1 MAKKRAN
8 GEGSI
13 RKRSDSRWEG
23 RYTAGRNPETGKPI
37 YKNVLGKTQAEV
49 KEKLAEAI
57 ERSKGVDMTRARKYT
72 LGQWMEVWFEN
83 VAQVKVRPSSHA
95 TYRGYLDN
103 HIRPNIGNI
112 PLHKLS
118 TLDLQEFYRKM
129 LDGGRVERIESQKQ
143 PKGLSPKTV
152 RNLHQVISS
161 ALKLAVQQKLIPS
174 NPAEGC
180 SLPRLEHREMQ
191 TLTADQL
198 DAFFREAKASGV
210 FELYY
215 LELATGLRRGELLGP
230 KWGDIDLKRGDL
242 RALRQISRINGEVVE
257 APLKTKN
264 AYRTLPLAEDT
275 VSVLLEQ
282 KKKVGSS
289 PWVFPS
295 PNGGPISPDSVL
307 HMLHRVLK
315 RAGLPRVRF
324 HDLRHTFATLALQ
337 NGVDIKTVSGMLG
350 HFSAGF
356 TLDTYAHVTSAAQR
370 QAAQTMGNVLSC
382 SLRASLK

>member
-13 RKRSDSRWEG
+13 RKRSDGRWEG

-49 KEKLAEAI
+49 KEKLTEAI
-57 ERSKGVDMTRARKYT
+57 ERSKGVDMARAGKYT

-103 HIRPNIGNI
+103 HIRPNIGDI
-112 PLHKLS
+112 ALHKLT
-118 TLDLQEFYRKM
+118 TLDLQGFYKKM
-129 LDGGRVERIESQKQ
+129 LDGGRVERIESKKQ
-143 PKGLSPKTV
+143 PRGLSPKTV

-198 DAFFREAKASGV
+198 ETFFREAKASGV

-215 LELATGLRRGELLGP
+215 LELATGCGEGNC
-230 KWGDIDLKRGDL
+230 WVCTGRISTWNS
-242 RALRQISRINGEVVE
+242 RQSRCGG
-257 APLKTKN
+257 
-264 AYRTLPLAEDT
+264 R
-275 VSVLLEQ
+275 SC
-282 KKKVGSS
+282 GSTGR
-289 PWVFPS
+289 WWK
-295 PNGGPISPDSVL
+295 
-307 HMLHRVLK
+307 HR
-315 RAGLPRVRF
+315 
-324 HDLRHTFATLALQ
+324 
-337 NGVDIKTVSGMLG
+337 
-350 HFSAGF
+350 
-356 TLDTYAHVTSAAQR
+356 
-370 QAAQTMGNVLSC
+370 
-382 SLRASLK
+382 

>member
-13 RKRSDSRWEG
+13 RKRSDGRWEG
-23 RYTAGRNPETGKPI
+23 RYTAGRDPETGKHI
-37 YKNVLGKTQAEV
+37 CKNVLGKTQAEV

-57 ERSKGVDMTRARKYT
+57 ERSKGVDMVRAGKYT

-103 HIRPNIGNI
+103 HIRPNIGDI
-112 PLHKLS
+112 PLHKLT
-118 TLDLQEFYRKM
+118 TLDLQRFYREM
-129 LDGGRVERIESQKQ
+129 LDGGRVDRIESQKQ

-161 ALKLAVQQKLIPS
+161 

-198 DAFFREAKASGV
+198 EAFFREAKASGV

-215 LELATGLRRGELLGP
+215 LELATGLRRGELLGLH
-230 KWGDIDLKRGDL
+230 WEDIDLEQQMITVR
-242 RALRQISRINGEVVE
+242 RQVVRINGVVTE

-264 AYRTLPLAEDT
+264 SYRTLSIGADAAEI
-275 VSVLLEQ
+275 LRQQ
-282 KKKVGSS
+282 KEKVGGTY
-289 PWVFPS
+289 VFPS
-295 PNGGPISPDSVL
+295 PPW
-307 HMLHRVLK
+307 HYKM
-315 RAGLPRVRF
+315 A
-324 HDLRHTFATLALQ
+324 
-337 NGVDIKTVSGMLG
+337 
-350 HFSAGF
+350 
-356 TLDTYAHVTSAAQR
+356 
-370 QAAQTMGNVLSC
+370 
-382 SLRASLK
+382 